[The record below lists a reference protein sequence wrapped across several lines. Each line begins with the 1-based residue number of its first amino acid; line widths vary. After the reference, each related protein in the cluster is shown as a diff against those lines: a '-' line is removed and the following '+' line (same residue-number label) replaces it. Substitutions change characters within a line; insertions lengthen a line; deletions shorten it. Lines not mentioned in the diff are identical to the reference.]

1 MKLSLIV
8 IKIRNVKLKTW
19 DCRGEFWWD
28 VTAGKLWKLKLR
40 WKQTEEKCKIHQAKP
55 RSAGWIS
62 RCVELSWKVS
72 IKSRQSMSVLSVLP
86 VRSQVW
92 SRKQGN
98 LEPSL
103 TELASAKVLCSKL
116 ENVVFLM
123 FTSQGGISSYDE
135 FKKVFANNK
144 KLIEEFVVES
154 DMMSM
159 ETLENWVEMKAKRT
173 NQQPKPSRG
182 ANQLNGWKVGCKAAY

>member
-55 RSAGWIS
+55 RSAVWIS
-62 RCVELSWKVS
+62 RCVESSWKVS

-92 SRKQGN
+92 NRKQGN

-116 ENVVFLM
+116 KNVVFL
-123 FTSQGGISSYDE
+123 GGLSSYDE

-144 KLIEEFVVES
+144 KLIEEFVLES
-154 DMMSM
+154 SEVPV
-159 ETLENWVEMKAKRT
+159 ETLENWVEKKAKKT
-173 NQQPKPSRG
+173 NKQPKPSRG
-182 ANQLNGWKVGCKAAY
+182 ANQLNCWKVECKAAY

>member
-1 MKLSLIV
+1 
-8 IKIRNVKLKTW
+8 
-19 DCRGEFWWD
+19 
-28 VTAGKLWKLKLR
+28 
-40 WKQTEEKCKIHQAKP
+40 
-55 RSAGWIS
+55 
-62 RCVELSWKVS
+62 
-72 IKSRQSMSVLSVLP
+72 
-86 VRSQVW
+86 
-92 SRKQGN
+92 
-98 LEPSL
+98 
-103 TELASAKVLCSKL
+103 
-116 ENVVFLM
+116 M
-123 FTSQGGISSYDE
+123 FTLQGGISSYDE